1 MPERIYRNAVQC
13 QDLLNVVVLGVL
25 KRPSRKSLP
34 SSLFQRE
41 DSFWGFDG
49 KFPFFLLWEKG

>member
-1 MPERIYRNAVQC
+1 M
-13 QDLLNVVVLGVL
+13 

-41 DSFWGFDG
+41 ESFWEIRWEV
-49 KFPFFLLWEKG
+49 PFFSPLEKEDEGRFYGFSKD